1 VIVSNETAFTYYMKK
16 LFTYLF
22 FASYGA
28 FAQTSSISSS
38 PVLESYIQE
47 GLKQNLGLKQERLE
61 ILKLDENITQA
72 KANFMPKVTFNPTY
86 SLAAGGRRLEFPIGD
101 LLNPVYSTLN
111 QLTKTNNFPQVE
123 NVNQQLAPNNFHDT
137 KLSFQ
142 YPIFNTDIRY
152 NLLMQRDLLSAQ
164 EAKKRVL
171 ENEIRYSITT
181 AYLQYLQ
188 TLEAQ
193 KIFFASRKLLTDF
206 VIINEK
212 LVSNNV
218 ATKDLI
224 YSAEYEVSKLDQQ
237 VAVLDKNLHS
247 MQAFL
252 NYLMNRDFST
262 EIVADTNLVNY
273 AIPTTGLAQIKE
285 DALAHR
291 QELSQIRTNIKIS
304 ETAIQL
310 QEMNA
315 IRPQVFVGGNM
326 GFQGFGY
333 TFKNQAYLIGQIGLS
348 WDLYHGYEK
357 KSKIQQAKIQKSI
370 LDTKLEEVQKQIQL
384 QVSQAYFELEVA
396 KKALTMAKDGT
407 TKAEKYFKIVESRY
421 RNGQAIMIEYL
432 RASNEIITARL
443 QESLAKYD
451 ILLKQAALDKVGA
464 VK

>member
-1 VIVSNETAFTYYMKK
+1 MKK
-16 LFTYLF
+16 LFTFLF

-28 FAQTSSISSS
+28 FAQTGGISSAI
-38 PVLESYIQE
+38 LESYIQE

-61 ILKLDENITQA
+61 ILKSNENITQA
-72 KANFMPKVTFNPTY
+72 KANYMPKVTFNPTY

-111 QLTKTNNFPQVE
+111 QLTKTNNFPQVD

-142 YPIFNTDIRY
+142 YPIFNSDIRY

-193 KIFFASRKLLTDF
+193 KIFDASRKLLTDF
-206 VIINEK
+206 VKLNEK
-212 LVSNNV
+212 LVNNNV
-218 ATKDLI
+218 ATKDVI

-237 VAVLDKNLHS
+237 IAVIDKNRQS
-247 MQAFL
+247 VQVFL
-252 NYLMNRDFST
+252 NYLMNRDFSS

-273 AIPTTGLAQIKE
+273 AAPTTGGWRSTLAQIKD

-291 QELSQIRTNIKIS
+291 QELSQLRTNIKVS
-304 ETAIQL
+304 ETAIKL

-315 IRPQVFVGGNM
+315 LRPQVFVGGNM

-333 TFKNQAYLIGQIGLS
+333 SFKNQTYLIGQIGLS

-370 LDTKLEEVQKQIQL
+370 LDTKFEEVQKQIQL
-384 QVSQAYFELEVA
+384 QVSQAYFELEA
-396 KKALTMAKDGT
+396 TKKSLITAKDGT
-407 TKAEKYFKIVESRY
+407 AKAEKYFKIVESRY

-443 QESLAKYD
+443 QESLARYD
-451 ILLKQAALDKVGA
+451 ILVKQAALDKVGA

>member
-1 VIVSNETAFTYYMKK
+1 MKK

-22 FASYGA
+22 FASFGA
-28 FAQTSSISSS
+28 FSQTVGVPLGGTPLS

-47 GLKQNLGLKQERLE
+47 GLKQNLSLKQERLE
-61 ILKLDENITQA
+61 ILKSDENITQA
-72 KANFMPKVTFNPTY
+72 KANFMPKVIFNPTY
-86 SLAAGGRRLEFPIGD
+86 SLAGGGRRLEFPIGD

-152 NLLMQRDLLSAQ
+152 NLLMQRDLLLAQ

-171 ENEIRYSITT
+171 ENEIRYSITI

-188 TLEAQ
+188 TLEVQ
-193 KIFFASRKLLTDF
+193 KIFDASRKLLTDF
-206 VIINEK
+206 VKLNEK
-212 LVSNNV
+212 LVNNNV
-218 ATKDLI
+218 ATKDVI

-237 VAVLDKNLHS
+237 VAVIEKNRQS
-247 MQAFL
+247 VQAFM
-252 NYLMNRDFST
+252 NYLMNRDFSS
-262 EIVADTNLVNY
+262 EIVADTNLVKY
-273 AIPTTGLAQIKE
+273 TTPTTGLAQIKE

-291 QELSQIRTNIKIS
+291 QELSQLRTTIKVS
-304 ETAIQL
+304 ETAIKL

-315 IRPQVFVGGNM
+315 IRPQVFVGGNI

-333 TFKNQAYLIGQIGLS
+333 SFKNQAYLIGQIGLS

-357 KSKIQQAKIQKSI
+357 KSKIQQAKIQKNI
-370 LDTKLEEVQKQIQL
+370 LDAKLEDIQKQIQL
-384 QVSQAYFELEVA
+384 QVSQAYFELEAA
-396 KKALTMAKDGT
+396 KKSLITAKDGT

-432 RASNEIITARL
+432 RASNEIISARL
-443 QESLAKYD
+443 QESVAKYD
-451 ILLKQAALDKVGA
+451 ILVKQAALDKVGA

>member
-1 VIVSNETAFTYYMKK
+1 MKK
-16 LFTYLF
+16 LLFYLI
-22 FASYGA
+22 FAPFWA
-28 FAQTSSISSS
+28 FSQTSSI
-38 PVLESYIQE
+38 LESYIQE

-61 ILKLDENITQA
+61 IEKSAENVNQA

-86 SLAAGGRRLEFPIGD
+86 SLAAGGRKLAFPIGD

-123 NVNQQLAPNNFHDT
+123 NVNQLLAPNNFHDT

-152 NLLMQRDLLSAQ
+152 NLLIQRDLLSAQ

-193 KIFFASRKLLTDF
+193 KIFDASRKLLTDF
-206 VIINEK
+206 VKFNEK
-212 LVSNNV
+212 LVNNNV
-218 ATKDLI
+218 ATKDVVF
-224 YSAEYEVSKLDQQ
+224 SAEYEVSKLDQQ
-237 VAVLDKNLHS
+237 VAVLDKNRQS
-247 MQAFL
+247 VKAFL

-262 EIVADTNLVNY
+262 EIIADTNFVKQATPNT
-273 AIPTTGLAQIKE
+273 ALAQIKE

-291 QELSQIRTNIKIS
+291 QELTQLRTNIKVS
-304 ETAIQL
+304 QTAIKL
-310 QEMNA
+310 QEMNM
-315 IRPQVFVGGNM
+315 IRPQVFIGGNA

-333 TFKNQAYLIGQIGLS
+333 KFKDQAYTIIQAGMT

-357 KSKIQQAKIQKSI
+357 KSKIQQAKIQKNI
-370 LDTKLEEVQKQIQL
+370 LDVKLEEAQKQIQL
-384 QVSQAYFELEVA
+384 QVSQAYFDLEAA
-396 KKALTMAKDGT
+396 KKALITAKDGT
-407 TKAEKYFKIVESRY
+407 AKAEKYFKIVESRY

-432 RASNEIITARL
+432 RASNEIITARM
-443 QESLAKYD
+443 QESVAKYD
-451 ILLKQAALDKVGA
+451 ILVKQAALDKVAA

>member
-1 VIVSNETAFTYYMKK
+1 MKK

-22 FASYGA
+22 FSSFGA
-28 FAQTSSISSS
+28 FAQTSSILS

-61 ILKLDENITQA
+61 ILKSDENITQA
-72 KANFMPKVTFNPTY
+72 KANLMPKVAFNPIY
-86 SLAAGGRRLEFPIGD
+86 SFAAGGRRLEFPIGD

-152 NLLMQRDLLSAQ
+152 NLLMQRDLLLAQ

-171 ENEIRYSITT
+171 ENEIRYSITI

-188 TLEAQ
+188 TLEVQ
-193 KIFFASRKLLTDF
+193 KIFDASRKLLTDF
-206 VIINEK
+206 VKLNEK
-212 LVSNNV
+212 LVNNNV
-218 ATKDLI
+218 ATKDVI

-237 VAVLDKNLHS
+237 VAVIEKNRQS
-247 MQAFL
+247 VQAFM
-252 NYLMNRDFST
+252 NYLMNRDFSS
-262 EIVADTNLVNY
+262 EIVADTNLVKY
-273 AIPTTGLAQIKE
+273 TTPTTGLAQIKE

-291 QELSQIRTNIKIS
+291 QELSQLRTTIKVS
-304 ETAIQL
+304 ETAIKL

-315 IRPQVFVGGNM
+315 LRPQVFVGGNI

-333 TFKNQAYLIGQIGLS
+333 SIKNQAYLIGQIGLS

-357 KSKIQQAKIQKSI
+357 KSKIQQAKIQKNI
-370 LDTKLEEVQKQIQL
+370 LDAKLEDIQKQIQL
-384 QVSQAYFELEVA
+384 QVSQAYFELEAA
-396 KKALTMAKDGT
+396 KKSLITAKDGT

-432 RASNEIITARL
+432 RASNEIISARL
-443 QESLAKYD
+443 QESVAKYD
-451 ILLKQAALDKVGA
+451 ILVKQAALDKVGA

>member
-1 VIVSNETAFTYYMKK
+1 MKK
-16 LFTYLF
+16 LVTLLLF
-22 FASYGA
+22 FAPIWA
-28 FAQTSSISSS
+28 FSQTSS

-47 GLKQNLGLKQERLE
+47 GLKQNLGLKQESLE
-61 ILKLDENITQA
+61 IEKSLENINQA

-111 QLTKTNNFPQVE
+111 QLTKSSNFPQVE

-152 NLLMQRDLLSAQ
+152 NLLIQRDLVSAQ

-193 KIFFASRKLLTDF
+193 KIYKVSRNLLTDF
-206 VIINEK
+206 VKLNEK
-212 LVSNNV
+212 LVNNNV
-218 ATKDLI
+218 ATKDVI

-237 VAVLDKNLHS
+237 VAVLDKNRQS
-247 MQAFL
+247 VQVFL

-273 AIPTTGLAQIKE
+273 VAPTAVLSQAKE

-291 QELSQIRTNIKIS
+291 QEISQLHTNIKVS
-304 ETAIQL
+304 ETAIKL
-310 QEMNA
+310 QQMNA
-315 IRPQVFVGGNM
+315 IRPQVFVGGNA
-326 GFQGFGY
+326 GFQGYGY
-333 TFKNQAYLIGQIGLS
+333 TFKNQAYAIGQLGLS

-357 KSKIQQAKIQKSI
+357 KSKIQQAKIQKNI
-370 LDTKLEEVQKQIQL
+370 LDTKLEELKQQIQL
-384 QVSQAYFELEVA
+384 QVSQAYFELEAA
-396 KKALTMAKDGT
+396 KKSLITTQDGT
-407 TKAEKYFKIVESRY
+407 KKAEKYFKIVESRY

-432 RASNEIITARL
+432 RASDEIITARL
-443 QESLAKYD
+443 QESVAKYD
-451 ILLKQAALDKVGA
+451 ILVKQAMLDKVGA
-464 VK
+464 VSQ

>member
-1 VIVSNETAFTYYMKK
+1 MKK

-22 FASYGA
+22 FASYGV

-47 GLKQNLGLKQERLE
+47 GLKQNLGLKQEHLE

-86 SLAAGGRRLEFPIGD
+86 SFAAGGRRLEFPIGD

-152 NLLMQRDLLSAQ
+152 NLLIQRDLLSAQ
-164 EAKKRVL
+164 ESKKRVL
-171 ENEIRYSITT
+171 ENEIRFSITT

-206 VIINEK
+206 VKLNEK

-237 VAVLDKNLHS
+237 VAVLVKNRQS
-247 MQAFL
+247 VQVFL
-252 NYLMNRDFST
+252 NYLMNRDFSA

-273 AIPTTGLAQIKE
+273 AIPTPGLAQIKE

-291 QELSQIRTNIKIS
+291 QELSQLRTNIKVS
-304 ETAIQL
+304 ETAIKL

-333 TFKNQAYLIGQIGLS
+333 NFKNQAYLIGQIGLS

-357 KSKIQQAKIQKSI
+357 KSKIQQVKIQKSI
-370 LDTKLEEVQKQIQL
+370 LDTKFEELQNQIQL
-384 QVSQAYFELEVA
+384 QVSQAYFELEA
-396 KKALTMAKDGT
+396 ARKSLITAKDGT
-407 TKAEKYFKIVESRY
+407 IKAEKYFKIVESRY

-443 QESLAKYD
+443 QESVAKYD
-451 ILLKQAALDKVGA
+451 ILVKQAALDKVGA

>member
-1 VIVSNETAFTYYMKK
+1 MKK

-22 FASYGA
+22 FSSFGA
-28 FAQTSSISSS
+28 FAQTSSILS

-61 ILKLDENITQA
+61 ILKSDENITQA
-72 KANFMPKVTFNPTY
+72 KANLMPKVAFNPIY
-86 SLAAGGRRLEFPIGD
+86 SFAAGGRRLEFPIGD

-137 KLSFQ
+137 KQSFQ

-152 NLLMQRDLLSAQ
+152 NLLIQRDLLSAQ
-164 EAKKRVL
+164 ESKKRVL

-206 VIINEK
+206 VILNEK

-237 VAVLDKNLHS
+237 VAVLDKNLQS

-273 AIPTTGLAQIKE
+273 AIPTTGLVQIKE

-357 KSKIQQAKIQKSI
+357 KSKIKQAKIQKSI

-384 QVSQAYFELEVA
+384 QVSQAYFELEAA

>member
-1 VIVSNETAFTYYMKK
+1 MKK
-16 LFTYLF
+16 IITFLLLFTSILGF
-22 FASYGA
+22 SQTGGV
-28 FAQTSSISSS
+28 TSSTI
-38 PVLESYIQE
+38 LESYIQE

-61 ILKLDENITQA
+61 IEKSVENINQA

-86 SLAAGGRRLEFPIGD
+86 SLAAGGRKLDFPIGD

-152 NLLMQRDLLSAQ
+152 NLLIQRDLLSAQ

-193 KIFFASRKLLTDF
+193 KIYQVSRSLLTDF
-206 VIINEK
+206 VKFNEK

-218 ATKDLI
+218 ATKDVV

-237 VAVLDKNLHS
+237 IGTLDKNRQS
-247 MQAFL
+247 VQVFL

-262 EIVADTNLVNY
+262 EIIADTNLVNGY
-273 AIPTTGLAQIKE
+273 IGFPISLSQAKE
-285 DALAHR
+285 DALKNR
-291 QELSQIRTNIKIS
+291 QEISQISTNIKVS
-304 ETAIQL
+304 ENAVKL
-310 QEMNA
+310 QQMNA

-333 TFKNQAYLIGQIGLS
+333 TFKNQAYAIGQLGLS
-348 WDLYHGYEK
+348 WDIYHGYEK
-357 KSKIQQAKIQKSI
+357 KSKIQQAKIQKNI
-370 LDTKLEEVQKQIQL
+370 LDTKLEEVKQQIQL
-384 QVSQAYFELEVA
+384 QVSQAYFELEAA
-396 KKALTMAKDGT
+396 KKSLITAQDGT
-407 TKAEKYFKIVESRY
+407 KKAEKYFKIVESRY
-421 RNGQAIMIEYL
+421 RNGQSIMIEYL
-432 RASNEIITARL
+432 RASDDIITARL
-443 QESLAKYD
+443 QESIAKYD
-451 ILLKQAALDKVGA
+451 ILVKQAALDKVGA
-464 VK
+464 VR

>member
-22 FASYGA
+22 FSSFGA
-28 FAQTSSISSS
+28 FAQTSSILS

-61 ILKLDENITQA
+61 ILKSDENITQA
-72 KANFMPKVTFNPTY
+72 KANLMPKVAFNPIY
-86 SLAAGGRRLEFPIGD
+86 SFAAGGRRLEFPIGD

-137 KLSFQ
+137 KQSFQ

-152 NLLMQRDLLSAQ
+152 NLLIQRDLLSAQ
-164 EAKKRVL
+164 ESKKRVL

-206 VIINEK
+206 VILNEK

-237 VAVLDKNLHS
+237 VAVLDKNLQS

-273 AIPTTGLAQIKE
+273 AIPTTGLVQIKE

-357 KSKIQQAKIQKSI
+357 KSKIKQAKIQKSI

-384 QVSQAYFELEVA
+384 QVSQAYFELEAA

>member
-1 VIVSNETAFTYYMKK
+1 MKK
-16 LFTYLF
+16 IITLLLLFAPFLVF
-22 FASYGA
+22 SQAGGVP
-28 FAQTSSISSS
+28 SSTI
-38 PVLESYIQE
+38 LESYIQE

-61 ILKLDENITQA
+61 TEKSVENINQA
-72 KANFMPKVTFNPTY
+72 KANFMPKVTFSPTY
-86 SLAAGGRRLEFPIGD
+86 SLAAGGRKLAFPIGD

-123 NVNQQLAPNNFHDT
+123 NVNQLLAPNNFHDT

-152 NLLMQRDLLSAQ
+152 NLLIQRDLLSAQ

-188 TLEAQ
+188 TLEAK
-193 KIFFASRKLLTDF
+193 KIYQVSRNLLTDF
-206 VIINEK
+206 VKLNEK

-218 ATKDLI
+218 ATKDVI

-237 VAVLDKNLHS
+237 VATLDKNRQS
-247 MQAFL
+247 VQVFL

-262 EIVADTNLVNY
+262 EIIADTNLVNGY
-273 AIPTTGLAQIKE
+273 IGFPTSLSQAKE
-285 DALAHR
+285 DALKNR
-291 QELSQIRTNIKIS
+291 QEISQINTNIKVS
-304 ETAIQL
+304 ETAIKL
-310 QEMNA
+310 QQMNA

-326 GFQGFGY
+326 GFQGYGY
-333 TFKNQAYLIGQIGLS
+333 TFKNQAYVIGQLGLS

-357 KSKIQQAKIQKSI
+357 KSKIQQAKIQKNI
-370 LDTKLEEVQKQIQL
+370 LDTKLEEVKQQIQL
-384 QVSQAYFELEVA
+384 QVSQAYFELEAA
-396 KKALTMAKDGT
+396 KKSLVTAQDGT
-407 TKAEKYFKIVESRY
+407 KKAEKYFKIVESRY

-432 RASNEIITARL
+432 RASDDIITARL
-443 QESLAKYD
+443 QESVAKYD
-451 ILLKQAALDKVGA
+451 ILVKQAALDKVGA